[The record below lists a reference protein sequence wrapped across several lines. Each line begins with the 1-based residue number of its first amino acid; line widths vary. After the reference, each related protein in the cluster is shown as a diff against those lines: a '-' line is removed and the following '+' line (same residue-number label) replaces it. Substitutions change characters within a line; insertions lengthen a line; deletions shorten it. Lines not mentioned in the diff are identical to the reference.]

1 MTTAGSSN
9 KYAFMFYASV
19 CFPSS
24 RRNALDAAGIHSGG
38 QEPFLFSA
46 SLCLSGTALAHV
58 ALPEEIGQNMFTM
71 EGREFGGCAQDI
83 GQSMGGG
90 GKVVEPA
97 QKLYLPL
104 LVLPKT
110 PAYPPQQ
117 RLELHLSPSVVDD
130 LHNFCDYIGYRGIGR
145 TETHVQ
151 TITRQE
157 QELIEM
163 AKAYVELDELYQ
175 DSDSSATSLAG
186 QLDKLQRQ
194 HEELAQH
201 AVVVEGQSERLTAD
215 LEDKAQE
222 FARMERWYLDKQ
234 AHFDGD
240 TLSIEKSMRDA
251 RDAAEEASISAA
263 ARQAQKEL
271 LELKIERRD
280 KDAKKKR
287 AVDAKKM
294 KTMQKEIKELEARA
308 VKSERQNKFDENKIE
323 QMVREI
329 RDHEKEAED
338 FGTSLAK
345 EMTEK
350 DELRAE
356 KDELIAELAAAKKK
370 IEEAAQW
377 EEIPLDE
384 RIDASADKGTQIE
397 MEPDHV
403 AEKVLDPVDQVSA
416 INKNGSAAADKGT
429 QTEVEQDEAE
439 ERVLQS
445 VEQASTVSDKD
456 STANTDQGT
465 QTVVSDAKEEE
476 EIPKQN
482 EPVELATALKENDDL
497 KVKIQELE
505 KLSDERVAWLQHLTV
520 EKKQEEAAKEQAE
533 NEKNLALSEKAEA
546 LAAVESTKA
555 QTDLALSEKAEALT
569 AVESTKAEC
578 NILRS
583 KQSTV
588 DVVIAW
594 ASATEVESS
603 ELRKWKSKVELENQD
618 FKQSQAD
625 SKKAI
630 GSLEESATRLKVE
643 NSDLKTLKAELE
655 LKCTK
660 VEGEIAGAFQ
670 SRDQALQQFASLQ
683 TQYQQDLK
691 SCEDNEAE
699 MRKEAQQFEANK
711 NLEIQTLRNNNVSLQ
726 RQIQG
731 LQAELTNGQHF
742 KTFQT
747 QKIDELQK
755 QLRKAE
761 AVLETRDAL
770 IQELKRAAS
779 APRPP
784 AQRKPGRATQQQY
797 DNLVAGHEELKKEL
811 KTCEAKLQQANAF
824 DRYSWTRNE
833 EGKWLAQKRK
843 FVQRIEELEK
853 QLNGSRANNQPFQ
866 DIAQKHKEQC
876 SAMEEQV
883 KSLNEKIIQTQKQLD
898 DLNIEVVSMRNQ
910 KNALDAKIK
919 ELTDHKQKL
928 LKEVIKQES
937 ECKNAEKRH
946 RDGEEDD
953 DEGGASPTNKQ
964 QKKREYDD

>member
-1 MTTAGSSN
+1 MTLTYVPEYGI
-9 KYAFMFYASV
+9 V
-19 CFPSS
+19 RTDHPPVV
-24 RRNALDAAGIHSGG
+24 DATRWL
-38 QEPFLFSA
+38 EPHLPNETEDESPDTWDLWLWGLFLTLLLLLFKSFFA
-46 SLCLSGTALAHV
+46 SLKFLLTSIRAIVARLLLA
-58 ALPEEIGQNMFTM
+58 
-71 EGREFGGCAQDI
+71 
-83 GQSMGGG
+83 
-90 GKVVEPA
+90 
-97 QKLYLPL
+97 
-104 LVLPKT
+104 
-110 PAYPPQQ
+110 Q
-117 RLELHLSPSVVDD
+117 RLELHLSPSVVDG
-130 LHNFCDYIGYRGIGR
+130 LHNFCHYIGYRGIAH

-175 DSDSSATSLAG
+175 DSDTSATSLAG
-186 QLDKLQRQ
+186 QLDRLQRQ
-194 HEELAQH
+194 HEGLAQH
-201 AVVVEGQSERLTAD
+201 AVVMEGQSERLAAE

-222 FARMERWYLDKQ
+222 YARMERWYLDKQ
-234 AHFDGD
+234 AHFDGS

-251 RDAAEEASISAA
+251 RDAAEEATLSAA
-263 ARQAQKEL
+263 ARQSQKEL
-271 LELKIERRD
+271 LELEIERRE

-287 AVDAKKM
+287 AVDAKKL
-294 KTMQKEIKELEARA
+294 KTMQKEMEELEARA

-329 RDHEKEAED
+329 KDHEKEAED

-345 EMTEK
+345 EMT
-350 DELRAE
+350 E

-377 EEIPLDE
+377 EEIPLEE
-384 RIDASADKGTQIE
+384 RIDASADKGTQTE
-397 MEPDHV
+397 MEPDDIT
-403 AEKVLDPVDQVSA
+403 EKALGLVQQVSA
-416 INKNGSAAADKGT
+416 IGKNGSGTGDKGT
-429 QTEVEQDEAE
+429 QTEVERNEAE
-439 ERVLQS
+439 EKVLQS
-445 VEQASTVSDKD
+445 GEQVSTVNDKD

-476 EIPKQN
+476 KTSKQN
-482 EPVELATALKENDDL
+482 EPVELAAALKENDKL

-505 KLSDERVAWLQHLTV
+505 KLSDERASSLQHLTD
-520 EKKQEEAAKEQAE
+520 EKRQGEAAKEQAE
-533 NEKNLALSEKAEA
+533 NERTLALSEKAEA

-569 AVESTKAEC
+569 AFESTKAEC
-578 NILRS
+578 NILLS
-583 KQSTV
+583 KHSTV

-594 ASATEVESS
+594 ANATEAENS
-603 ELRKWKSKVELENQD
+603 ELRKWKSQVELEKQD
-618 FKQSQAD
+618 FKESQAD

-630 GSLEESATRLKVE
+630 DSLKESETRLKVE
-643 NSDLKTLKAELE
+643 NSDLKTMKEELE

-670 SRDQALQQFASLQ
+670 SRDEALQRFAGLQ

-699 MRKEAQQFEANK
+699 MRKEAQDFETNK
-711 NLEIQTLRNNNVSLQ
+711 NLEIQTLQNNNVSLQ
-726 RQIQG
+726 RQVRG
-731 LQAELTNGQHF
+731 LKAELTNEKQF
-742 KTFQT
+742 KTFQA
-747 QKIDELQK
+747 QKVNELQ
-755 QLRKAE
+755 QQIRKAE
-761 AVLETRDAL
+761 AVLETRDAS
-770 IQELKRAAS
+770 IQELKRSAS

-784 AQRKPGRATQQQY
+784 AQRKPGKATQQQY

-824 DRYSWTRNE
+824 DRHSWTRNE
-833 EGKWLAQKRK
+833 QGKWLAEKK
-843 FVQRIEELEK
+843 KLVQRTEELEK

-883 KSLNEKIIQTQKQLD
+883 KNLNEKIIETQKQLD
-898 DLNIEVVSMRNQ
+898 DLNTEVVGMRNE
-910 KNALDAKIK
+910 KTALDGKIK

-946 RDGEEDD
+946 RDREEDDD
-953 DEGGASPTNKQ
+953 DEGGASPMNKQ
-964 QKKREYDD
+964 QKKREYDN

>member
-1 MTTAGSSN
+1 
-9 KYAFMFYASV
+9 
-19 CFPSS
+19 
-24 RRNALDAAGIHSGG
+24 
-38 QEPFLFSA
+38 
-46 SLCLSGTALAHV
+46 
-58 ALPEEIGQNMFTM
+58 
-71 EGREFGGCAQDI
+71 
-83 GQSMGGG
+83 
-90 GKVVEPA
+90 
-97 QKLYLPL
+97 
-104 LVLPKT
+104 
-110 PAYPPQQ
+110 
-117 RLELHLSPSVVDD
+117 
-130 LHNFCDYIGYRGIGR
+130 
-145 TETHVQ
+145 
-151 TITRQE
+151 
-157 QELIEM
+157 M

-175 DSDSSATSLAG
+175 DSDTSATSLAG
-186 QLDKLQRQ
+186 QLDRLQRQ

-201 AVVVEGQSERLTAD
+201 AAVMEGQSERLTAE

-251 RDAAEEASISAA
+251 RDAAEEATLSAA
-263 ARQAQKEL
+263 ARQSQKEL
-271 LELKIERRD
+271 LELEIERRE

-287 AVDAKKM
+287 AVDAKKL
-294 KTMQKEIKELEARA
+294 KTMQKEIEELEARA
-308 VKSERQNKFDENKIE
+308 VKSERQNKFDENKME

-329 RDHEKEAED
+329 KDHEKEAED

-350 DELRAE
+350 DELRAK

-377 EEIPLDE
+377 EEIPLEE
-384 RIDASADKGTQIE
+384 RIDASADKGTQTE
-397 MEPDHV
+397 MEPDHIT
-403 AEKVLDPVDQVSA
+403 EKALDLVEQVSA
-416 INKNGSAAADKGT
+416 IDKNGSATADKRT
-429 QTEVEQDEAE
+429 QTEVERDEAE
-439 ERVLQS
+439 EKVLQS
-445 VEQASTVSDKD
+445 VEQVSTVNDKD

-465 QTVVSDAKEEE
+465 QTVVSDAKEEKKA
-476 EIPKQN
+476 PKQN
-482 EPVELATALKENDDL
+482 EPVELAAALKENDEL
-497 KVKIQELE
+497 KVKVQELQ
-505 KLSDERVAWLQHLTV
+505 KLSDERAASLQHLTV
-520 EKKQEEAAKEQAE
+520 EKRQGEAAKEQAE
-533 NEKNLALSEKAEA
+533 NERKLALSEKAEA

-555 QTDLALSEKAEALT
+555 
-569 AVESTKAEC
+569 EC
-578 NILRS
+578 NLLWS
-583 KQSTV
+583 KHSTV

-594 ASATEVESS
+594 ANATEVENS

-630 GSLEESATRLKVE
+630 DSLKESETRLTVE
-643 NSDLKTLKAELE
+643 NSDLKTMKVELE

-670 SRDQALQQFASLQ
+670 SRDKALQQFAGLQ

-699 MRKEAQQFEANK
+699 MRKEAQQFEAHK
-711 NLEIQTLRNNNVSLQ
+711 NLEIQTLQNNNVSLQ
-726 RQIQG
+726 HQVRG
-731 LQAELTNGQHF
+731 LQAELTNEKQF
-742 KTFQT
+742 KPFQA

-761 AVLETRDAL
+761 AVLETRDAS
-770 IQELKRAAS
+770 IQELKRSAS

-824 DRYSWTRNE
+824 DRHSWTRNE
-833 EGKWLAQKRK
+833 QGKWLAEKKK

-883 KSLNEKIIQTQKQLD
+883 KNLNEKIIKTEKQLD
-898 DLNIEVVSMRNQ
+898 DLNIEVVGMRNE
-910 KNALDAKIK
+910 KNALDGKIK
-919 ELTDHKQKL
+919 ELTNHKQKL
-928 LKEVIKQES
+928 LREVIKQES

-946 RDGEEDD
+946 RDREEEDDNDD
-953 DEGGASPTNKQ
+953 DEGGTSPMNKQ

>member
-1 MTTAGSSN
+1 MTLTYIPEYGI
-9 KYAFMFYASV
+9 V
-19 CFPSS
+19 RTDHPPVV
-24 RRNALDAAGIHSGG
+24 DATRWL
-38 QEPFLFSA
+38 EPHLPNETEDESAETWDLWLLGLFLTLLLLLFKSFFA
-46 SLCLSGTALAHV
+46 SLKFLLTSIRAIVARLLLA
-58 ALPEEIGQNMFTM
+58 
-71 EGREFGGCAQDI
+71 
-83 GQSMGGG
+83 
-90 GKVVEPA
+90 
-97 QKLYLPL
+97 
-104 LVLPKT
+104 
-110 PAYPPQQ
+110 Q
-117 RLELHLSPSVVDD
+117 RLELHLSPSVVDG
-130 LHNFCDYIGYRGIGR
+130 LHNFCHYIGYRGIAH

-175 DSDSSATSLAG
+175 DSDTLATSLAG
-186 QLDKLQRQ
+186 QLDRLQRQ

-201 AVVVEGQSERLTAD
+201 AVVMEGQSERLTAE

-251 RDAAEEASISAA
+251 RDAAEEATLSAA
-263 ARQAQKEL
+263 ARQSQKEL
-271 LELKIERRD
+271 LELEIERRE
-280 KDAKKKR
+280 KDAKKTR
-287 AVDAKKM
+287 AVDAKQI

-323 QMVREI
+323 QMLRDI
-329 RDHEKEAED
+329 KDHEKEAED

-350 DELRAE
+350 DKLRAE

-377 EEIPLDE
+377 EEIPLEE
-384 RIDASADKGTQIE
+384 RIDASADKGTQTEIK
-397 MEPDHV
+397 PDHV
-403 AEKVLDPVDQVSA
+403 TEKALDLVEQVSA
-416 INKNGSAAADKGT
+416 MDKNGSATADKGT
-429 QTEVEQDEAE
+429 QTEVERDEAE
-439 ERVLQS
+439 EKGLQS
-445 VEQASTVSDKD
+445 VEQVSTVNDKD

-465 QTVVSDAKEEE
+465 QTVVSDAKKEEKTS
-476 EIPKQN
+476 KQN
-482 EPVELATALKENDDL
+482 EPVELAAALKENEEL
-497 KVKIQELE
+497 KVKIQELQ
-505 KLSDERVAWLQHLTV
+505 KLSDERAASLQHLTV
-520 EKKQEEAAKEQAE
+520 EKRQGEAAKEQAE
-533 NEKNLALSEKAEA
+533 NERNLALSEKAEA
-546 LAAVESTKA
+546 LAAVKSTKA

-569 AVESTKAEC
+569 ASESTKAEC
-578 NILRS
+578 NILWS
-583 KQSTV
+583 KHSTV
-588 DVVIAW
+588 NVVIAW
-594 ASATEVESS
+594 ANATEVENS

-630 GSLEESATRLKVE
+630 DSLKESETRLKVE
-643 NSDLKTLKAELE
+643 NSDLKTMKEELE
-655 LKCTK
+655 LKCKK
-660 VEGEIAGAFQ
+660 VEGEIAGAFH
-670 SRDQALQQFASLQ
+670 SRDEALQQFAGLQ

-711 NLEIQTLRNNNVSLQ
+711 NLEVQTLQNNNVSLQ
-726 RQIQG
+726 RQVRG
-731 LQAELTNGQHF
+731 LEAELTNGTHF
-742 KTFQT
+742 KAFQA

-761 AVLETRDAL
+761 AVLETRDAS
-770 IQELKRAAS
+770 IQELKRSAS

-833 EGKWLAQKRK
+833 QGKWLAEKKK

-883 KSLNEKIIQTQKQLD
+883 KGLNAKIIETQKQLD
-898 DLNIEVVSMRNQ
+898 NLNIEVVRMRNE
-910 KNALDAKIK
+910 KNALDGKIK

-946 RDGEEDD
+946 RDREEEDD
-953 DEGGASPTNKQ
+953 DEGGASPMNKQ